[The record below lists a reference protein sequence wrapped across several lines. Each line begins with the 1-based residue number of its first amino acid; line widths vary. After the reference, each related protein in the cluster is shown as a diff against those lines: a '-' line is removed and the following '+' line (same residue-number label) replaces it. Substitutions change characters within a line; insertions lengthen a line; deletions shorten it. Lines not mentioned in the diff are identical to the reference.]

1 MPQKCFN
8 LQWFDTTHFT
18 AVWVYYFKPYL
29 NLLLNYFQYS
39 SNAYTIFNLKLKGLQ
54 CFLLY
59 FHLNFDIFLYVKY
72 FLEIIGGYSKSFH
85 SVPALIDTKSTGD
98 EDSLVRQPHIYILVH
113 FLKDSPVVRQGDD
126 QHQNLA
132 K

>member
-1 MPQKCFN
+1 MPI
-8 LQWFDTTHFT
+8 
-18 AVWVYYFKPYL
+18 
-29 NLLLNYFQYS
+29 QY
-39 SNAYTIFNLKLKGLQ
+39 FNLKLKGLQ

-98 EDSLVRQPHIYILVH
+98 EDSLVRQPHICILVH

-132 K
+132 INPGPKFTNVLNTGA